1 MIRSAVS
8 LILAIL
14 LIGSIALAQT
24 PPAQNSGQSSP
35 GQSSEPS
42 SPAPDSPAQT
52 PPVQEQ
58 AAPPPAPPVAPVP
71 MAIPKVQVFAGY
83 SLFRADLGSLNST
96 NFDVDLNLFP
106 NTLVTRNNFNGWS
119 AEAQYNFGPW
129 VGAVIDVSG
138 YLGLPFT
145 PAPGVGG
152 LPSGTSY
159 SILAGPVV
167 TYRKWKNFNPF
178 AHALF
183 GWNRMSIGAS
193 TLTGVTYPP
202 AALVPLSSTATSFN
216 DFVMAFGAGVDY
228 KLTRRFDLR
237 LGQLEWFHTSLNMN
251 SFYGT
256 AFSSTLV
263 QGFPTKE
270 RNLRFSTGVVV
281 KF

>member
-1 MIRSAVS
+1 MIRSAVR

-14 LIGSIALAQT
+14 LVVSVAV
-24 PPAQNSGQSSP
+24 GQSSP
-35 GQSSEPS
+35 APGSAPQDQSGQNP
-42 SPAPDSPAQT
+42 PAQA
-52 PPVQEQ
+52 PEAAPQ
-58 AAPPPAPPVAPVP
+58 AAPAPPPLPPAPPLPA
-71 MAIPKVQVFAGY
+71 AIPKVQVFAGY
-83 SLFRADLGSLNST
+83 SLFRADLGHLNST
-96 NFDVDLNLFP
+96 NFDVDVDLFP

-129 VGAVIDVSG
+129 VGGVVDVSG
-138 YLGLPFT
+138 YSGLPFT

-152 LPSGTSY
+152 LPSGSSY

-202 AALVPLSSTATSFN
+202 AALVPLSSKATSFD
-216 DFVMAFGAGVDY
+216 DFVMALGAGVDY

-237 LGQLEWFHTSLNMN
+237 FGQLEWFRTSLNMN

-270 RNLRFSTGVVV
+270 RNLRFSTGVVI

>member
-1 MIRSAVS
+1 MRAFTRIDVAACNPFVCFHVLTAFIRRNAGEVGVPVCSHWWRVLPVHTTTERAFEMIRSAVS

-83 SLFRADLGSLNST
+83 SLFRADLGNLNST

-138 YLGLPFT
+138 YARLAFHTRARSRRIAQRHLLFD
-145 PAPGVGG
+145 
-152 LPSGTSY
+152 SGRTRWSPTASGRI
-159 SILAGPVV
+159 SIRSLTRSLAG
-167 TYRKWKNFNPF
+167 
-178 AHALF
+178 
-183 GWNRMSIGAS
+183 
-193 TLTGVTYPP
+193 
-202 AALVPLSSTATSFN
+202 TA
-216 DFVMAFGAGVDY
+216 
-228 KLTRRFDLR
+228 
-237 LGQLEWFHTSLNMN
+237 
-251 SFYGT
+251 
-256 AFSSTLV
+256 
-263 QGFPTKE
+263 
-270 RNLRFSTGVVV
+270 
-281 KF
+281 